1 MERKQILKESLSN
14 TICVLPWNH
23 LYIDNNG
30 VSTPCCFYNYDRKE
44 NGERHQ
50 SVNQSATTKNL
61 FSHNKI
67 RLSTEIKKV
76 RADLLAGKKPIGCQ
90 TCFKNEPELGTSCR
104 AQMNG
109 QYPQTYLK
117 LKEQELSVDTPYQ
130 IETLDLRFGNRCNLG
145 CRMCTASASET
156 LADDL
161 REYLGRNFDE
171 SKLQNTDWYKDR
183 DFLESLVNQLPGL
196 KTIYIAGGEPF
207 LIPEAWDFLEMIIQ
221 KGIARN
227 ITLQYHTNLT
237 LLPERAKSLWN
248 EFKSVELL
256 FSIDGIGKVFEYIR
270 YPAKFSTI
278 ENNMVK
284 LDLDY
289 YEYNIDSAAVQMT
302 VQAYNIFEIAPLLHW
317 LQTFTHINHYPIL
330 SILDS
335 PHELSFAALPANIRN
350 NAANEID
357 KLLDEL
363 GSTIS
368 YEPSKRRTRFID
380 SLRTIRERLRLPDD
394 ELGFNFS
401 LFSEFK
407 DFSRWFD
414 KKRNQSLLE
423 ILPMLK

>member
-1 MERKQILKESLSN
+1 MDKKQILEDSLNN

-30 VSTPCCFYNYDRKE
+30 IVSPCCFYNYDRKE
-44 NGERHQ
+44 NSERHD
-50 SVNQSATTKNL
+50 SIERSASTKNI
-61 FSHNKI
+61 FTGHQI
-67 RLSTEIKKV
+67 QLSAEIKKV
-76 RADLLAGKKPIGCQ
+76 RAELLAGKKPIGCQ
-90 TCFKNEPELGTSCR
+90 TCFKNEPELATSCR
-104 AQMNG
+104 TQMNG
-109 QYPQTYLK
+109 QYPKTYLK
-117 LKEQELSVDTPYQ
+117 LKDQQFNVDSPYQ

-156 LADDL
+156 LAEDL

-183 DFLESLVNQLPGL
+183 DFLESLANQLPGL

-207 LIPEAWDFLEMIIQ
+207 LIPEAWDFLEMIVQ
-221 KGIARN
+221 KGIAKN
-227 ITLQYHTNLT
+227 VTLQYHTNLT

-248 EFKSVELL
+248 EFKNVELL
-256 FSIDGIGKVFEYIR
+256 FSIDGIGRVFEYIR

-284 LDLDY
+284 LDLDF

-302 VQAYNIFEIAPLLHW
+302 VQAYNIFEIPHLFHW
-317 LQTFTHINHYPIL
+317 LQTFTHIDHYPIL

-335 PHELSFAALPANIRN
+335 PHELSLSAIPANIRQS
-350 NAANEID
+350 AAREID
-357 KLLDEL
+357 NFLSELDT
-363 GSTIS
+363 TILHES
-368 YEPSKRRTRFID
+368 SKRKIRFLS
-380 SLRTIRERLRLPDD
+380 SLRTLRDRLRLSDS
-394 ELGFNFS
+394 EIGFSFS

-414 KKRNQSLLE
+414 KRRNQNLLE
-423 ILPMLK
+423 VLPMLK